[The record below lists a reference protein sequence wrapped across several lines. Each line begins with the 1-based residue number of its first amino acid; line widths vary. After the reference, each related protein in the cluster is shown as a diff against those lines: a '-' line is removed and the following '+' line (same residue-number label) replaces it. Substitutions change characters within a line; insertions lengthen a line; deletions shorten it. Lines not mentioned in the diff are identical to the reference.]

1 MLELSAGLPQSAVP
15 SPPDTAQPSI
25 MRPNEAELVAWAES
39 LYEEAAQA
47 RKQNGHDAQWDDWL
61 KGFWGELWP
70 SDLPSFKIPIVAN
83 EMQSLILQEVS
94 DLTDS
99 PISVYVQHDVE
110 QKSTREEGRERAI
123 RGFWRRQQIDQKLM
137 LACLDAM
144 ILPCGYLTC
153 TWNPRK
159 LRGLGDVEVSVRHPK
174 TVYPDPDCEDDEN
187 MRYIILRD
195 VMDLVE
201 IRALWTQGWRVQPE
215 ARWSIT
221 LDDPMADRRSGR
233 YRGPIY
239 APGHGLIA
247 QGWAKARAAV
257 LTVIIQDDS
266 LIEDVKEI
274 TDPMT
279 GERQLKSNVR
289 REFPNGRM
297 LQVSGG
303 VVLYDGPLPYW
314 GPWPLIRITML
325 PAIHSF
331 FPRQSPA
338 SQVIEIQ
345 RASNKLESQVVE
357 NAIRLNNGV
366 IIADTTSGVSPSTYA
381 GIPGQ
386 PILKNPN
393 GSVTISYPPP
403 MPADMVNAG
412 DRLRGVMRELMGF
425 PPSRLGQGQRG
436 NVSAELTETEISQ
449 SMSISRLRGR
459 MLFHA
464 AQNLVDMIFARM
476 AQFYTYRRVLPYV
489 TGSDFQTQMWEPM
502 TEQEYFCHSVHLDP
516 SSFEVRSRN
525 MMQRLYLTLAKM
537 GKIPDQDLLT
547 TLEIPN
553 AAAIGARLK
562 EQLVLAAQAKGHMNP
577 EKK

>member
-1 MLELSAGLPQSAVP
+1 MLRA
-15 SPPDTAQPSI
+15 
-25 MRPNEAELVAWAES
+25 NEAELVAWAES

-47 RKQNGHDAQWDDWL
+47 RKENGHDAQWDEWL
-61 KGFWGELWP
+61 KGYWGELWP

-99 PISVYVQHDVE
+99 PITVYVAHDGKDNARDE
-110 QKSTREEGRERAI
+110 SRERAI
-123 RGFWRRQQIDQKLM
+123 QGFWRRQNIDQKLM

-144 ILPCGYLTC
+144 ILPCGYLSC

-159 LRGLGDVEVSVRHPK
+159 ARGLGDIEVSVRHPK

-187 MRYIILRD
+187 WRYVVLRD

-201 IRALWTQGWRVQPE
+201 IRALWSQGWRVQPE

-233 YRGPIY
+233 YRGPVY

-257 LTVIIQDDS
+257 LTVLIEDDS
-266 LIEDVKEI
+266 LIEEVQEI
-274 TDPMT
+274 TDPWT
-279 GERQLKSNVR
+279 GERALKSSVR

-303 VVLYDGPLPYW
+303 VVLYDGPVPYW
-314 GPWPLIRITML
+314 GPWPLVRITML
-325 PAIHSF
+325 PAIHNF

-366 IIADTTSGVSPSTYA
+366 IIADTTSGVNPSTYA

-386 PILKNPN
+386 PILKSPQ
-393 GSVTISYPPP
+393 GSVTIQYPPP
-403 MPADMVNAG
+403 MPADMVNG
-412 DRLRGVMRELMGF
+412 GGRLREVMRRLMGF
-425 PPSRLGQGQRG
+425 PESRLGQGQRG
-436 NVSAELTETEISQ
+436 NVSAEMTETEISQ

-464 AQNLVDMIFARM
+464 SQNLVSMIFARM
-476 AQFYTYRRVLPYV
+476 AQFYTYKRVLPFV
-489 TGSDFQTQMWEPM
+489 SGAKLESQIWNPI
-502 TEQEYFCHSVHLDP
+502 TEQEYFQHSVHLDP
-516 SSFEVRSRN
+516 TSFEVRSRN

-537 GKIPDQDLLT
+537 GKIPDQDLLKI
-547 TLEIPN
+547 LEIPN
-553 AAAIGARLK
+553 ADAIGGRLM
-562 EQLVLAAQAKGHMNP
+562 EQLVLQAQAKGHLNP